1 VARSLVGP
9 TVLFESWRGRYS
21 DSPRVISEK
30 LGERCPELRRS
41 WVHAGDRSLFPEDVR
56 TVRRHK
62 LRYFAE
68 LAAAR
73 ILVANDVVTRQVV
86 KSPRLTYVQTWHGT
100 PLKLLGLDER
110 NHSYAG
116 AQEHL
121 DRMRRDV
128 SHWDHLV
135 SPSPACTTIFR
146 GAFGYEGEV
155 WETGYPRNDLLSS
168 PDAGSVRRRVR
179 TRLGLADHQLAVLWA
194 PTWRDDALGAEAGL
208 PASVRIDER
217 QLLAAAPPETVLVKR
232 MHKNVTG
239 GPGDSDDPRVV
250 DGGAVDDITELF
262 LAADVLVSDYS
273 SAIVDFAVT
282 GKPMVLF
289 APDLE
294 RYRDEVRGMY
304 FDYEQWVPGPVTS
317 TTEELAG
324 ALTELG
330 QVRSAHADRYAEFRR
345 VYCPFEDGHAGDRV
359 VQLMLEASGLA

>member
-1 VARSLVGP
+1 MARPLGVP

-21 DSPRVISEK
+21 DSPRVLSEK
-30 LGERCPELRRS
+30 LGDVRPDLRRL
-41 WVHAGDRSLFPEDVR
+41 WVHAGDAALFPGDVR
-56 TVRRHK
+56 TVRRHRA
-62 LRYFAE
+62 RYFGA

-116 AQEHL
+116 AQAHL
-121 DRMRRDV
+121 ARMRRDV
-128 SHWDHLV
+128 AHWDHLV
-135 SPSPACTTIFR
+135 SPSPACTEIFR
-146 GAFGYEGEV
+146 SAFGYDGDV

-168 PDAGSVRRRVR
+168 ADAETVRRRVR
-179 TRLGLADHQLAVLWA
+179 ARLGLDDDQLAVLWA
-194 PTWRDDALGAEAGL
+194 PTWRDDALGSESGM
-208 PASVRIDER
+208 PAAVRIDEDR
-217 QLLAAAPPETVLVKR
+217 FLAAAPPEAVLVKR
-232 MHKNVTG
+232 MHENVG
-239 GPGDSDDPRVV
+239 GVGSSDDPRIV
-250 DGGAVDDITELF
+250 DGGLVDDITELF

-289 APDLE
+289 APDLD

-317 TTEELAG
+317 TTDELAG
-324 ALTELG
+324 ALTDLAR
-330 QVRSAHADRYAEFRR
+330 VRGDHAERYAEFRR
-345 VYCPFEDGHAGDRV
+345 LYCPFEDGRAGDRV